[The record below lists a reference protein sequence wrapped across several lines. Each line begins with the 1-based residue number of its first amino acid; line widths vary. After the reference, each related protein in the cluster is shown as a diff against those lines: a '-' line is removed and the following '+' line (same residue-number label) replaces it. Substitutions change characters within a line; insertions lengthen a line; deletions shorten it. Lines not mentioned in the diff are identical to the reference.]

1 MKRSGFTLIEVLV
14 VLFIVSIMSG
24 IVVAN
29 MPSFARTGDFDT
41 EAKRIKVLLEMAR
54 EEAVIQGREYGFKPE
69 DEGYRFYAYNELERH
84 WERVE
89 SRPFHHHK
97 LSDDVKV
104 NLSVEGEDFR
114 MAANDEGDDDGPP
127 LLIFSSGEIT
137 PFELTIRSG
146 RDSSRTLVSD
156 GFSELD
162 WQGAANGKDGGG
174 G

>member
-1 MKRSGFTLIEVLV
+1 MKSGGFTLIEVLV

-54 EEAVIQGREYGFKPE
+54 EEAVVQGREYGFKPE
-69 DEGYRFYAYNELERH
+69 DEGYRFYQYDELERR
-84 WERVE
+84 WEPMD
-89 SRPFHHHK
+89 SRPFHRHK
-97 LSDDVKV
+97 LSDDVDV
-104 NLSVEGEDFR
+104 SLSVEGEDFQ
-114 MAANDEGDDDGPP
+114 MVAGGDDGPP

-137 PFELTIRSG
+137 PFELTISSG
-146 RDSSRTLVSD
+146 RDTSRTLVSD

-162 WQGAANGKDGGG
+162 WQGAAKGKDGRDG
-174 G
+174 